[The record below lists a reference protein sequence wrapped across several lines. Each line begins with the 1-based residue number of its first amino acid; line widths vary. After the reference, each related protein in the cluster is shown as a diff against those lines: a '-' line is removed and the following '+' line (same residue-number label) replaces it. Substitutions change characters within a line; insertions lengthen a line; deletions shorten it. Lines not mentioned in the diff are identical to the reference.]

1 MKETRFIT
9 FEGIDGCGKTTQL
22 KKVESYLKERGI
34 NTFVGHEPG
43 DTSYGGAF
51 RMMLKRPEIAFKSL
65 NEGFKHEDD
74 FPQLPS
80 TTKRNPLTELCMFI
94 GARSE
99 YVNQIVIPNLLKG
112 TTVLSDRFLDSTPA
126 YQGGGK
132 YKFEPNKMA
141 LIKLLNQEAVGTCM
155 PDRTYYF
162 DINYETMI
170 KRAEQANK
178 PLDFIE
184 RSGKEFFQF
193 TGEAYRR
200 IANQE
205 PERVK
210 LLDGKKSIEDIFKE
224 VGEDIDKLYSF

>member
-1 MKETRFIT
+1 
-9 FEGIDGCGKTTQL
+9 
-22 KKVESYLKERGI
+22 
-34 NTFVGHEPG
+34 
-43 DTSYGGAF
+43 
-51 RMMLKRPEIAFKSL
+51 
-65 NEGFKHEDD
+65 
-74 FPQLPS
+74 
-80 TTKRNPLTELCMFI
+80 
-94 GARSE
+94 
-99 YVNQIVIPNLLKG
+99 
-112 TTVLSDRFLDSTPA
+112 
-126 YQGGGK
+126 
-132 YKFEPNKMA
+132 
-141 LIKLLNQEAVGTCM
+141 M